1 MTVLDDRAMKG
12 DGDADPVAGLWRF
25 HEMELEALQSVSRV
39 LAHGADHKELLRE
52 ILGVLEEKLGLSRS
66 TIMVLSP
73 DGDGLTVEA
82 LAPGVEGVHK
92 DATYRRGEGI
102 IGNVLACGRAEI
114 IPLLGRDPRFKGRIH
129 RRDRG
134 TPDVSFI
141 CVPVL
146 LGNDPVGTLSADL
159 PAQDPMRLKDM
170 ARVLEIVSGL
180 VANDISNRRMTRVWR
195 ENLERENQRL
205 RNELSTR
212 FRPENIVGDSSGMRM
227 VFTRIHQV
235 APSVTTVMIRGESG
249 TGKELVASAIHYNG
263 PRAGK
268 PFIKVNCA
276 ALSENLLESELFGH
290 ERGAFTGALTARMGR
305 VEEAEG
311 GTLFLD
317 EIGEFSGSIQ
327 VKLLRLLQ
335 EKEYERVG
343 SNKTRKADI
352 RIVTATNRD
361 LEKAVADNLFRQD
374 LYYRVNVFPIHL
386 PPLRERKSDILLLT
400 NHFVKKYSDRMGK
413 DVRRVSTPAIN
424 MLMSYHWPGNV
435 RELENCIEYA
445 VLLCREGVIHGH
457 DLPPTLQMPETQ
469 SLMGSGS
476 GTLQDRVSI
485 LERDLL
491 TDALKRTGGNVSAA
505 ARELGTNERVLRYK
519 IKKLGLPKVEKGKR
533 K

>member
-1 MTVLDDRAMKG
+1 MTGKNPSTGSRSSENPAE
-12 DGDADPVAGLWRF
+12 GLLHF
-25 HEMELEALQSVSRV
+25 HDMELDALQAVSRK
-39 LAHGADHKELLRE
+39 LAHAADHKELLQE
-52 ILGVLEEKLGLSRS
+52 ILGVLESKLGVFRG
-66 TIMVLSP
+66 TVMVLSP
-73 DGDGLTVEA
+73 DGDGLSVEA
-82 LAPGVEGVHK
+82 LAPGAEPIRQ
-92 DATYRRGEGI
+92 DATYRKGEGI
-102 IGNVLACGRAEI
+102 IGNVLASGKPEV
-114 IPLLGRDPRFKGRIH
+114 IPLLSKDPRFKGRIH
-129 RRDRG
+129 RREQSKN
-134 TPDVSFI
+134 DVSFI

-146 LGNDPVGTLSADL
+146 LGSDPVGTLSVDL
-159 PAQDPMRLKDM
+159 PAQEPLRLRDM
-170 ARVLEIVSGL
+170 ARVLEIVSSL
-180 VANDISNRRMTRVWR
+180 IASDIYNRRMARVWR

-205 RNELSTR
+205 RNELSSR
-212 FRPENIVGDSSGMRM
+212 FNPENMVGDSSGMRM

-235 APSVTTVMIRGESG
+235 AQSTTTVMIRGESG

-276 ALSENLLESELFGH
+276 ALNENLLESELFGH

-317 EIGEFSGSIQ
+317 EIGDFSGGIQ

-335 EKEYERVG
+335 EKEFERVG
-343 SNKTRKADI
+343 SNKTRKANV
-352 RIVTATNRD
+352 RIVAATNRD
-361 LEKAVADNLFRQD
+361 LEKAVANNTFRQD

-386 PPLRERKSDILLLT
+386 PPLRERKSDVLLLT
-400 NHFVKKYSDRMGK
+400 NHFLKKYADRMSK

-445 VLLCREGVIHGH
+445 VLLCREGVVHGH
-457 DLPPTLQMPETQ
+457 DLPPTLQMPESQ
-469 SLMGSGS
+469 AFLNDGGSM
-476 GTLQDRVSI
+476 QDRVAI

-491 TDALKRTGGNVSAA
+491 SDALKRSNGNVSAA

-519 IKKLGLPKVEKGKR
+519 IKKLGLPKIERGKKGKG
-533 K
+533 